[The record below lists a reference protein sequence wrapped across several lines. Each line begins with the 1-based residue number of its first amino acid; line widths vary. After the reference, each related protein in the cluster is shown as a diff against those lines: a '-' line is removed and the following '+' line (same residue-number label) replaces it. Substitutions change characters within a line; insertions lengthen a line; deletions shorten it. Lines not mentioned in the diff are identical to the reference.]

1 MITGVAYDILKTYDL
16 DSSCFRGILVPMSRS
31 REAAEKRYD
40 KAYASMLQAVGKGLL
55 VVVVSV
61 GDGGFYSTASA
72 IVERALADGVEC
84 SMTPGIPA
92 FIAAGSA
99 ARLPLALN
107 DDSVVVLAQI
117 DTLDELEKMLQE
129 HQTVVVMKLST
140 VRDEL
145 LVFLERYRG
154 AFLYAEKVGMAGQF
168 LTTDTEASK
177 VE

>member
-1 MITGVAYDILKTYDL
+1 
-16 DSSCFRGILVPMSRS
+16 
-31 REAAEKRYD
+31 
-40 KAYASMLQAVGKGLL
+40 
-55 VVVVSV
+55 
-61 GDGGFYSTASA
+61 
-72 IVERALADGVEC
+72 
-84 SMTPGIPA
+84 
-92 FIAAGSA
+92 
-99 ARLPLALN
+99 
-107 DDSVVVLAQI
+107 
-117 DTLDELEKMLQE
+117 MLQE